1 MLRTANITLTTV
13 GIDSGPYN
21 IYVISNTGTV
31 TLVASNVSQ
40 SILLTVGYDVIV
52 ADDIVTI
59 EVESVN
65 PTCKENFLE
74 LFVPPV
80 P

>member
-1 MLRTANITLTTV
+1 MLRTAHITLTTV
-13 GIDSGPYN
+13 GTDPGPYN

-31 TLVASNVSQ
+31 TLVATNISQ

-52 ADDIVTI
+52 ADDIITI
-59 EVESVN
+59 EVESAN
-65 PTCKENFLE
+65 PSCKENFLE

-80 P
+80 N